1 MTQAF
6 QRLARPTTST
16 SATWLPPA
24 RSPLTVA
31 DATAAR
37 GAAPLPGQASF
48 NFGRVPIESNPD
60 LRPQDATGE
69 AAPAAADLPAG
80 LQGAHDQGIDEQGSA
95 AGPAEAMDD
104 RSGPH
109 VDSIT
114 MVKSATGAADGYPAK
129 EDLCGL
135 TLNTPGPHNDTQGG
149 SVANVHQAHFH
160 LDRGKSSQLLSKRVV
175 ERTATGRGQTFSK
188 KGDDGPPLHEI
199 KTPTDDKLVVADA
212 PGWCRPDIKS
222 SDFPLTYHGDFI
234 LAVYDPLNAR
244 TGQTAMI
251 KYSVDV
257 SKSRIDDPSPTN
269 TVSVKS
275 TKV

>member
-1 MTQAF
+1 MTRAF
-6 QRLARPTTST
+6 QRLARPTPSAN
-16 SATWLPPA
+16 ATWQPA
-24 RSPLTVA
+24 VRSPLAPAT
-31 DATAAR
+31 ATAAR
-37 GAAPLPGQASF
+37 VASPLLGRAF
-48 NFGRVPIESNPD
+48 FDFGRVPIEANRG

-80 LQGAHDQGIDEQGSA
+80 LQGAHDHGIDEQGSA
-95 AGPAEAMDD
+95 AGPAEAMDVT
-104 RSGPH
+104 SGPH

-114 MVKSATGAADGYPAK
+114 LVTSATGAAGGYPAK

-149 SVANVHQAHFH
+149 PVANVHQVHFH

-175 ERTATGRGQTFSK
+175 DRTATGRGQTFSK

-222 SDFPLTYHGDFI
+222 GDFPLTYHGDFI
-234 LAVYDPLNAR
+234 LAAYDPLNAQ

-251 KYSVDV
+251 KYSVDI
-257 SKSRIDDPSPTN
+257 SKSKIDDPSPTN
-269 TVSVKS
+269 SVSVKS

>member
-1 MTQAF
+1 MRAF
-6 QRLARPTTST
+6 QRLARPATSR
-16 SATWLPPA
+16 SVTWLPA
-24 RSPLTVA
+24 TRSPLVPA
-31 DATAAR
+31 RATAEHLASR
-37 GAAPLPGQASF
+37 LSGQTLF
-48 NFGRVPIESNPD
+48 DFGRVPIEANRD

-69 AAPAAADLPAG
+69 AAPVTADLPTG
-80 LQGAHDQGIDEQGSA
+80 PQGVHRQGIDVQGDA
-95 AGPAEAMDD
+95 AGPAEAMDVT
-104 RSGPH
+104 SGPH

-114 MVKSATGAADGYPAK
+114 MVTSATGAAGGYPAK

-135 TLNTPGPHNDTQGG
+135 TLNTPGPHNDTLGG
-149 SVANVHQAHFH
+149 SVANVHQVHFH
-160 LDRGKSSQLLSKRVV
+160 LNRGKSSQLLSKRVV
-175 ERTATGRGQTFSK
+175 DRTAAGRGQTFSK

-222 SDFPLTYHGDFI
+222 GDFPLTYHGDFI
-234 LAVYDPLNAR
+234 LAVYDPLNAQ

-251 KYSVDV
+251 KYSVDI
-257 SKSRIDDPSPTN
+257 SKSKIDDPSPTN